1 MKKIDAPKLSVCHC
15 LNLRRAGQAVTAQ
28 YDQFLEPCEIT
39 IGQYSLMNFIKN
51 LKQVSVSR
59 LAKEMRLA
67 RTTLVR
73 NIKPL
78 EDRGLVIDVAEQG
91 RSRQLKLTDSGYQLF
106 AEATLLWEQA
116 QSKFEQ
122 LLGKEQLE
130 KLNKILLVVAE
141 ME

>member
-1 MKKIDAPKLSVCHC
+1 M
-15 LNLRRAGQAVTAQ
+15 G
-28 YDQFLEPCEIT
+28 
-39 IGQYSLMNFIKN
+39 FIKN
-51 LKQVSVSR
+51 LGQVSVSR

-78 EDRGLVIDVAEQG
+78 EERGFVIDIAEQG
-91 RSRQLKLTDSGYQLF
+91 RSRQLKLTDSGHQLF

-130 KLNKILLVVAE
+130 KLNKILLIVAE